1 MSERLNLD
9 NSSASEN
16 QENPLRSEWVFDSL
30 DAGAPAENIN
40 NASEAEQNIESAAER
55 FERIKKE
62 LARASADAYTLDQ
75 IKAKKQELQEV
86 LEDLKKEQ
94 SELDSATPGETI
106 SEEEARRTLEKAKKN
121 GGIKGHLTKKV
132 VLIIAMVLV
141 ALTATVGGIVAS
153 LHSTN
158 NAAPSQP
165 TYAATEQYNPGGVD
179 ETQPTSATEEV
190 SPSEL
195 DEINE
200 ADEVHD
206 YFNATGGVDYN
217 NDGIR
222 DSNTAGTE
230 IQWESQM
237 DKLDEARHFDRETA
251 WNFFDGSKMLSGG
264 LGARPIGLELMD
276 EQRNF
281 GEGSL
286 EAWSVNTLDA
296 TRNNM
301 PSTIMGELIMHGT
314 VMGDKIVNED
324 GTIEP
329 LSSYLDMLER
339 ADDEFT
345 GKYQNQVAQDQYE
358 RFNNGTVIAGRT
370 PNQYYSVQIAIDKTS
385 EDVRMEVVIV
395 DTDKLQGEDLQ
406 NEARQWVDIRQED
419 GKLFFD
425 DSEELERYIVAYL
438 GLPEGTKLEVHSDNS
453 GGNQICAWVI
463 DETAEQPGP
472 QEQPVTP
479 VNPDTGSEG
488 TGTENEGTGTENEG
502 TGTEGEGTGSEDTGS
517 ESTGTENES
526 TGTENE
532 GTGDEGWG
540 KSGDPHAGENV
551 DVSDQVDPASEVS
564 RGQNDNT
571 NRGNEGYTP
580 GGSNSTPGSAS
591 GNNNNGDRISGGSN
605 QGGNGTN
612 GTNPNS
618 NPTTTTEG
626 QNRDATGNNNQE
638 NAHTS
643 GGETGTGATT
653 GGNNYSDAGEEE
665 AIANGDF

>member
-30 DAGAPAENIN
+30 DSGAPAENIN

-217 NDGIR
+217 NEGIR

>member
-314 VMGDKIVNED
+314 VMGDKIVKED

-425 DSEELERYIVAYL
+425 DSEELERYLVAYL